1 MALSSAIF
9 AALAAIASL
18 QAGHHIN
25 EALISQLHA
34 SDNWAYY
41 QAKGI
46 KGNILASRLELL
58 AALGKPASAAEN
70 NAEAKSVEKYT
81 KEQEEIKAEATRL
94 EEDRTHHLEHHEK
107 LATAVTMFQI
117 CIAVSAIS
125 VLTGRRTFWW
135 VSLVFGAIGVYY
147 LLVGPFYL
155 TTLLTRQRTHSFV
168 TLQSSGGVHL
178 SVAIRR
184 LGGTPLRRVHRG
196 TPHPPA
202 DPTERVPPSKTT
214 PTSTP
219 LKFPFPYVHNPCW
232 ANFAF

>member
-1 MALSSAIF
+1 MDEIEVPLEQSQEHIQHHAEHNSEGRRWVLGVALSSAIF
-9 AALAAIASL
+9 AALAAVASL

-34 SDNWAYY
+34 SDNWSYY

-70 NAEAKSVEKYT
+70 NAEAKSVEKYA
-81 KEQEEIKAEATRL
+81 KEQDEIKAEATKL
-94 EEDRTHHLEHHEK
+94 EKDRNDHLEHHEK

-125 VLTGRRTFWW
+125 VLTGRRPFWW

-147 LLVGPFYL
+147 LLVGLF
-155 TTLLTRQRTHSFV
+155 
-168 TLQSSGGVHL
+168 
-178 SVAIRR
+178 I
-184 LGGTPLRRVHRG
+184 
-196 TPHPPA
+196 
-202 DPTERVPPSKTT
+202 
-214 PTSTP
+214 
-219 LKFPFPYVHNPCW
+219 
-232 ANFAF
+232 